1 MFTSFDHHTT
11 YIVCMLT
18 ATPITFSLACLYTTT
33 ICVCILTALYH
44 RMIYI
49 QPGYSYHS
57 LLFIHSF
64 VSTQQPYAPAYS
76 RHSTTIP
83 YIYAACMLTKS
94 LVTCVMFCLFVFT
107 PLPYA
112 PAYSRHS
119 TTAPHICSLNA
130 QCIAYHVSLVNF
142 TLSQH
147 TLYHHRSSLQ
157 THYFTFHSSLSI
169 DFIRSLYDTFTP
181 PSYH

>member
-33 ICVCILTALYH
+33 ICACILTALYH
-44 RMIYI
+44 RMTYI
-49 QPGYSYHS
+49 QPGCSYHS

-83 YIYAACMLTKS
+83 YICSLYAHES
-94 LVTCVMFCLFVFT
+94 TCHLCYVLFVCIYTTTICACILTTFDHRTTYMQPECSMYRLSCFT
-107 PLPYA
+107 
-112 PAYSRHS
+112 R
-119 TTAPHICSLNA
+119 
-130 QCIAYHVSLVNF
+130 
-142 TLSQH
+142 
-147 TLYHHRSSLQ
+147 
-157 THYFTFHSSLSI
+157 
-169 DFIRSLYDTFTP
+169 
-181 PSYH
+181 